1 MEGKGAGRKRGKI
14 VLVGTMWV
22 GKLMEGRKGGRET
35 GGVGRRSGWVWW
47 VNGVGNTWRDR

>member
-1 MEGKGAGRKRGKI
+1 MEGEGAGRKRGKI

-35 GGVGRRSGWVWW
+35 GGVGRRSG
-47 VNGVGNTWRDR
+47 